1 LASSNFWPMCCLS
14 LLTYASDCPFGIFKP
29 LAIAL
34 SVLLRFTSS
43 DYPFGIVKLDHC
55 VVCHS

>member
-1 LASSNFWPMCCLS
+1 MVKFDHTIDLRLRITPLVSSN
-14 LLTYASDCPFGIFKP
+14 LTI
-29 LAIAL
+29 
-34 SVLLRFTSS
+34 VLFVTLRFTAS